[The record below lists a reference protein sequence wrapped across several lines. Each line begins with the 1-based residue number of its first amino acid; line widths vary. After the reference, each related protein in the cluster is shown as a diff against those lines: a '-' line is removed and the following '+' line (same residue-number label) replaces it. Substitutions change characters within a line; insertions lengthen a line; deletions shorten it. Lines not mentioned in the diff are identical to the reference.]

1 MHRKSRLVTFVVV
14 AAAALALA
22 TGASAKGIGNVP
34 LGGLALG
41 HDVVYQAGS
50 VFVGFTPTGTDDIGD
65 CLVGQFC
72 LWDFQD
78 FQGTRVF
85 KTDNGWH
92 DLTTF
97 DNRAESAHNHTSRDG
112 KVATGYGGGGSQQC
126 HQPGGHFN
134 SLGSVF
140 NNTVSSYALFAS
152 DVC

>member
-1 MHRKSRLVTFVVV
+1 MHRKSRLVTFVAV
-14 AAAALALA
+14 AVFALALA
-22 TGASAKGIGNVP
+22 TGASAKGAGSVP

-41 HDVVYQAGS
+41 QNVVYHAGS
-50 VFVGFTPTGTDDIGD
+50 VVVGFTPTGADDIGD
-65 CLVGQFC
+65 CLAGQFC

-97 DNRAESAHNHTSRDG
+97 DNRAESAHNHTARDG

-126 HQPGGHFN
+126 HAAGGHFN

-152 DVC
+152 PVC

>member
-1 MHRKSRLVTFVVV
+1 MHRKSRLVTFVAA

-41 HDVVYQAGS
+41 NNVVYHAGS
-50 VFVGFTPTGTDDIGD
+50 VVVGFTPTGVDDIGD
-65 CLVGQFC
+65 CLGGQFC
-72 LWDFQD
+72 LWDLQN

-92 DLTTF
+92 DLTSF
-97 DNRAESAHNHTSRDG
+97 DNMAESADNHTTRDG
-112 KVATGYGGGGSQQC
+112 KVATGYGGAGSQQC

-140 NNTVSSYALFAS
+140 NNQVSSYALFAS
-152 DVC
+152 NVC